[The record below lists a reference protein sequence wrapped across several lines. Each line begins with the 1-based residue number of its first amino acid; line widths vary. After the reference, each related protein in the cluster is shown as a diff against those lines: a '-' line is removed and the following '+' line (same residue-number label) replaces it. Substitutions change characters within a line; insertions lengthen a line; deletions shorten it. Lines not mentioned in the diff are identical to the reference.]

1 MKYMDN
7 NTGYFYTEEELRE
20 LFEQFRWEMK
30 RHYDSFEEYLEYM
43 IQNRT
48 LVEVE
53 PLKMHFRF
61 EAAGH
66 ENILWGQA
74 DDGFKIT
81 ASVTV
86 PEGASEDYGYLTM
99 KSAIMMELDMREIDT
114 EYIDFQ
120 YDGQEDSLADDA
132 DAEADVLLDIED

>member
-1 MKYMDN
+1 M
-7 NTGYFYTEEELRE
+7 
-20 LFEQFRWEMK
+20 
-30 RHYDSFEEYLEYM
+30 
-43 IQNRT
+43 
-48 LVEVE
+48 
-53 PLKMHFRF
+53 KMHFQF

-86 PEGASEDYGYLTM
+86 PEGASEDYGYLAM
-99 KSAIMMELDMREIDT
+99 KSAIMMELDMRAIDT

-120 YDGQEDSLADDA
+120 YDGQEDGLADDA
-132 DAEADVLLDIED
+132 DADADVLLDIED